1 MLGMTTNRTLGLV
14 LVCGAVAPVSLA
26 TSPLSF
32 SEEAIA
38 RGVNYTIAPSM
49 ALQFGTGIG
58 LLDLD
63 GDDDLDLVLAGE
75 AGGGIAVYENDGTG
89 NFTDRSTTA
98 NFASF
103 SVSGISAADYDND
116 GDQDLLIG
124 GWLVPT
130 KLYRNEGG
138 FNFTDVSLAAG
149 INVTSPVMG
158 SSWSDINHDGHM
170 DLYISVRTGTNA
182 NWDVNYMFQNN
193 GDGTFTDVAAAVG
206 VDAGI
211 DPTLLSAFFDFDRD
225 GDDDLYLGTD
235 KGSSHAW
242 WNRLYRNDGGTFTEI
257 TSAANAEAYIDCM
270 GIAISDLNNDSFFDV
285 YMTDIARNQ
294 LLVQD
299 GNGVFVDMTDASG
312 TTNGQIGWGVVFA
325 DFDNDSFPD
334 LYGCNMIANNRLY
347 RGEDI
352 ADWPMTDEGPAAGVD
367 TSGTSYLVASGDIDN
382 DGLIDLVVGNV
393 MSTVKIYMNQSPDAA
408 NNHMIRF
415 KPVGD
420 SINSHCVGSC
430 INVFAN
436 GKWQVIQERAGVNY
450 KVAEGRT
457 LQVGLGPDTEAAMVE
472 IVYPGGVTRQL
483 TGAPADRTWTIYEES
498 RLGDPNN
505 DGAIDWA
512 ERSAAQAAWTG
523 SGVKIEP
530 GVEIYD
536 IDGDFDIDDDDIT
549 LMTPCAAD
557 LNGDGNLDFFDVSYF
572 LSNTVNYNGDAG
584 FDFFDVSQ
592 FLQDFGAGCP

>member
-420 SINSHCVGSC
+420 SINTHCVGSC

-505 DGAIDWA
+505 DGAIDWV